1 MDEERKVTLR
11 CARCKKKGG
20 VMDFVHLKLKT
31 LCGRC
36 YARLSG
42 WA

>member
-1 MDEERKVTLR
+1 MTDEQRVFLR

-20 VMDFVHLKLKT
+20 VMDFVHLKLKL
-31 LCGRC
+31 LCPKC
-36 YARLSG
+36 FAKYSG

>member
-1 MDEERKVTLR
+1 MDEEQKVTLR

-20 VMDFVHLKLKT
+20 VMDFVHLKFRT
-31 LCGRC
+31 VCGKC
-36 YARLSG
+36 FARLSG